1 MKHSKAIL
9 KFFFGLFLLF
19 HLSGAYSQTIA
30 VGDIYTKGVDMTPS
44 IAAKLTRIELVKLE
58 KYVVLDE
65 FDMRSAMNGDSTFT
79 DCYGKECLVR
89 LGKKLD
95 VDKIISGSFEV
106 VGKKIVVTLK
116 LIDVK
121 SGTLKMTN
129 SIEFADQPGELS
141 RMTEIT
147 LREMHDMPVNSET
160 KKRLG
165 FEEEIITPPTV
176 GRINNSGPRFGV
188 SAAALG
194 EMNKFFQRKTY
205 NGGLDIYPVISN
217 IGYQFEVQYIGTE
230 NFSALFEIIPNI
242 GGMEQGQFIPSV
254 SLLNGFRVGQQGWE
268 LAFGPAFGMRRVKT
282 GVYQYPNGEHQG
294 EFYDQQEW
302 FNKEYEIWSAN
313 PENVDQTTGQWL
325 PGRNFEA
332 PSEDEF
338 STYLHKEGFAE
349 FNASWVMAIGRTFRK
364 GALNVPLNIYY
375 SGNKFGG
382 MIGASVGFNVV
393 RSKSRSKKITQT
405 Y

>member
-1 MKHSKAIL
+1 MKHSKALI
-9 KFFFGLFLLF
+9 KFFFGLFFIF
-19 HLSGAYSQTIA
+19 HFTAAYSQSIA
-30 VGDIYTKGVDMTPS
+30 VGDIYTKGVEMTPS

-65 FDMRSAMNGDSTFT
+65 FDMRSAMNGDSSFV

-89 LGKKLD
+89 LGKKLE
-95 VDKIISGSFEV
+95 VDKILSGSFEV

-129 SIEFADQPGELS
+129 SIEFADQSSELS
-141 RMTEIT
+141 RMVEIT
-147 LREMHDMPVNSET
+147 LREMHSMPVNIET

-165 FEEEIITPPTV
+165 FEEEIITAANI

-205 NGGLDIYPVISN
+205 NGGLDIYPIVSN

-230 NFSALFEIIPNI
+230 NFSALFEVIPNI
-242 GGMEQGQFIPSV
+242 GGMEQGQFIPSI
-254 SLLNGFRVGQQGWE
+254 SFLNGFRVGQQGWE
-268 LAFGPAFGMRRVKT
+268 LAFGPAFGLRKVKS
-282 GVYQYPNGEHQG
+282 GVYLYPNSEHDG
-294 EFYDQQEW
+294 EFYDEQEW
-302 FNKEYEIWSAN
+302 FNKEYETWSAN

-325 PGRNFEA
+325 PGRTFEA

-338 STYLHKEGFAE
+338 SNHLHKNGITE
-349 FNASWVMAIGRTFRK
+349 FNASWVMGIGRTFRK
-364 GALNVPLNIYY
+364 GALNVPFNIYY
-375 SGNKFGG
+375 SGNKYGG

-393 RSKSRSKKITQT
+393 RSKTKINQ
-405 Y
+405 